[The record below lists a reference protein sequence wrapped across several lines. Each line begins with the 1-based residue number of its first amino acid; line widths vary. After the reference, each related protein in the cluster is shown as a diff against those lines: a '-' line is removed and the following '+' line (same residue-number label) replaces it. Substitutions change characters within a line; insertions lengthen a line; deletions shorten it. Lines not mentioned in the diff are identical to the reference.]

1 MTQLK
6 ESKSLVKVASQ
17 GELSPLQ
24 DGAQPCP
31 APLSSRTELG
41 SSGQGYVMRPQEGS
55 IIGDLSSGSSMYQLN
70 SKPTGKYKAEQV
82 NCFSKPYETPYIYQ
96 LPW

>member
-17 GELSPLQ
+17 KELSPLQ

-41 SSGQGYVMRPQEGS
+41 SSGQGYVMRPQEVS
-55 IIGDLSSGSSMYQLN
+55 ITGHLSSGSPMCQLH
-70 SKPTGKYKAEQV
+70 SKPTGKHKAG
-82 NCFSKPYETPYIYQ
+82 
-96 LPW
+96 